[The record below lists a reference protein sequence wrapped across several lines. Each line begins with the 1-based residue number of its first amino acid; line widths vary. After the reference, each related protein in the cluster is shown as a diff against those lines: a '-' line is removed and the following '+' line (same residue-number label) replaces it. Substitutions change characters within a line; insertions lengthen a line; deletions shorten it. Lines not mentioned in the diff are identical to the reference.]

1 MQKREF
7 ILLFFTALLAI
18 FFSLPC
24 FAEEPSSTGYQLYT
38 IYFEAGGGTGIPV
51 IASTTASGR
60 LSTLPTP
67 TMFGYQFEGW
77 YTDELEGDK
86 VTVNTEFSADTTIY
100 ARWIPLS
107 SSDSTPSSSGSSSS
121 SGTFQLKSHIGT
133 LLVAGTV
140 LVLLVVVYS

>member
-1 MQKREF
+1 MPKKI
-7 ILLFFTALLAI
+7 ILLFFIALLAVFI
-18 FFSLPC
+18 SLPC
-24 FAEEPSSTGYQLYT
+24 RAEEPSSSKYQLFT
-38 IYFEAGGGTGIPV
+38 IYFEAGGGAGIPV
-51 IASTTASGR
+51 IASTTSSGR

-67 TMFGYQFEGW
+67 TMSGYQFEGW

-100 ARWIPLS
+100 ARWFPLS
-107 SSDSTPSSSGSSSS
+107 SSDSTSSSSGSSSS

>member
-1 MQKREF
+1 M
-7 ILLFFTALLAI
+7 
-18 FFSLPC
+18 S
-24 FAEEPSSTGYQLYT
+24 
-38 IYFEAGGGTGIPV
+38 
-51 IASTTASGR
+51 
-60 LSTLPTP
+60 
-67 TMFGYQFEGW
+67 GYQFEGW

-107 SSDSTPSSSGSSSS
+107 SSDSSSVSSDSPSS